1 MAEIDRS
8 LLDED
13 EVIIT
18 FTWHE
23 KVLSGKEGEIFDRT
37 FYFCDKFGNPIKI
50 HAKML
55 WMNPP
60 KEMLIARQIKDATL
74 CKSNCGRYQCN
85 NCLNAMIDN
94 MEDPHSDWMSSFPVN
109 NERTFSV
116 EVHFE
121 KEKSAQIELE
131 YSYDDIKEI
140 IELDQLAIDSMK
152 DYANLESKMGG
163 DPMSKEFA
171 SVFAEEPWRAKIK
184 IVKFTLK
191 IQWKSEKTILSSS
204 CPDAETM
211 IRNLGP
217 MTDDFANL
225 LFDPE
230 ESDFELHGQ
239 GNFVIYF
246 TKD

>member
-1 MAEIDRS
+1 MAGIDRS

-13 EVIIT
+13 EVTIT
-18 FTWHE
+18 FTWYE
-23 KVLSGKEGEIFDRT
+23 KVLSGEEGDIFDRT
-37 FYFCDKFGNPIKI
+37 FYFCDKYGNPTKI
-50 HAKML
+50 HAKMH

-60 KEMLIARQIKDATL
+60 KEMLIARQIKDATF
-74 CKSNCGRYQCN
+74 CKSNCGRCN
-85 NCLNAMIDN
+85 NCINDMIDY
-94 MEDPHSDWMSSFPVN
+94 MEDPHSDWISSFPVN
-109 NERTFSV
+109 TERTFSV
-116 EVHFE
+116 KVHFE
-121 KEKSAQIELE
+121 KEKLAQIELE

-140 IELDQLAIDSMK
+140 IELDQVSFDSMK
-152 DYANLESKMGG
+152 DYANLDSQTGG
-163 DPMSKEFA
+163 DPVSKEFV

-191 IQWKSEKTILSSS
+191 IQRKSEKTILSSS
-204 CPDAETM
+204 RPDAETL

-239 GNFVIYF
+239 GKFCNF

>member
-1 MAEIDRS
+1 MAGTDRS

-13 EVIIT
+13 EVKIT

-50 HAKML
+50 HAKMH
-55 WMNPP
+55 WMNPS
-60 KEMLIARQIKDATL
+60 KEMLIARQIKDANR
-74 CKSNCGRYQCN
+74 CKSNCGLTSCT
-85 NCLNAMIDN
+85 NCLNDMIDN
-94 MEDPHSDWMSSFPVN
+94 MEDPHSDWISSFPVN

-116 EVHFE
+116 DVHFE

-140 IELDQLAIDSMK
+140 IELDQVAFDSMK
-152 DYANLESKMGG
+152 DYANPESRTGG
-163 DPMSKEFA
+163 DPISKEFA
-171 SVFAEEPWRAKIK
+171 LVFAEEPWSTKIK
-184 IVKFTLK
+184 IVKFILK
-191 IQWKSEKTILSSS
+191 IQWKSEKNILSSPR
-204 CPDAETM
+204 PDAETL
-211 IRNLGP
+211 IRNLSP

-239 GNFVIYF
+239 GM
-246 TKD
+246 